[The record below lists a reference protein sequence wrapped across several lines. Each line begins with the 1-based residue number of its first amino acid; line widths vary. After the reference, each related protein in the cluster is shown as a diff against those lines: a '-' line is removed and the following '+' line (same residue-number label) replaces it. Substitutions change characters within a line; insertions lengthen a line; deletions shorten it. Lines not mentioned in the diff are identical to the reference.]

1 MLAQDETIAYC
12 HACGTAMDVTL
23 VAPFSNVECPSC
35 GKHTRVKREFGPYT
49 LLRRHAIG
57 GMSMVFA
64 GHDNTLDR
72 EVAIKIL
79 SETYSADE
87 KRITAFEEEARI
99 TASISHPHVVR
110 VIKTGKAFGRF
121 YIAMEMVTG
130 GHLEHQIKER
140 GAVPEVE
147 ALTWAIQVAEGLR
160 AAHSVGLIHR
170 DIKPGNILLD
180 SAGSAKIVDFGLAL
194 MTKGGVAKPDE
205 LWATPFYVPPE
216 TVDGRAE
223 DYRADVYA
231 FGATFYHIIAGK
243 PPCTEESMVTTQ
255 LREAKKKVIPLS
267 LAFPDLALE
276 TADVIDRA
284 MAYDPSAR
292 FTSYDELI
300 VALQS
305 ALLSASAR
313 AKGSRVKTPTAASR
327 QKEAAQRKRIEKV
340 RNIQR
345 IAIVATFL
353 VVATAATWAIIQYRN
368 RPADAVAPINQPV
381 IADVSPYDDVPST
394 GIDTAS
400 AYQSAR
406 SLLQQSDFAG
416 SSMFFRRL
424 FDNASVPEPTRTLSG
439 LESLLSDQLNGNN
452 KSARET
458 GNAMIAHMSKN
469 NITDLR
475 PILNPWL
482 IEFRE
487 LAAAAPEMS
496 NINDPIRLLVVMSA
510 ALKNWESGMIDQALP
525 LFKII
530 RDAKINDP
538 TGLTTPY
545 KKIAADY
552 FLDAELIKKSYPAQL
567 PDTEDA
573 CNALVSQLDETI
585 NELKTRGRAKFMVR
599 EWQLQLKRKA
609 ARLSDRPNSSDAA
622 KNNTPY
628 SSIADN
634 IRRLDLQLEFIAAL
648 ESLKQSQPANSQEQS
663 ARTSLIAMH
672 EAAASFLNDIAKDI
686 NKSPLSLSI
695 TTKDGRNYQ
704 QAAGVSD
711 GMITLMQGSTEASLP
726 WSDLS
731 TPNIIAIYREAIR
744 KAPSAENL
752 APRHEAAI
760 CFQWLSGET
769 DAATAAAEKFSK
781 VNPAFQNRWQEW
793 MKSIKK

>member
-1 MLAQDETIAYC
+1 
-12 HACGTAMDVTL
+12 MDVAL

-35 GKHTRVKREFGPYT
+35 SKHTRVKREFGPYT

-87 KRITAFEEEARI
+87 KRIAAFEEEARI

-110 VIKTGKAFGRF
+110 VLKTGKAFGRF
-121 YIAMEMVTG
+121 YIAMEMVSG

-140 GAVPEVE
+140 GAIPEVE
-147 ALTWAIQVAEGLR
+147 ALNWAIQVAEGLR
-160 AAHSVGLIHR
+160 AAHAVGLIHR

-216 TVDGRAE
+216 TVDGLSE

-267 LAFPDLALE
+267 TECPHLAFE
-276 TADVIDRA
+276 TANVIDRA
-284 MAYDPSAR
+284 MEYEAAAR
-292 FTSYDELI
+292 FSSYEELLL
-300 VALQS
+300 ALQS
-305 ALLSASAR
+305 AHLAASAR
-313 AKGSRVKTPTAASR
+313 AKGHRSKTAHPSAATV
-327 QKEAAQRKRIEKV
+327 QQNAAQRRQIAKN

-345 IAIVATFL
+345 IAIIFTL
-353 VVATAATWAIIQYRN
+353 LSVVTAGTWAIIKYRN
-368 RPADAVAPINQPV
+368 RPITPTGTSPQPTLADI
-381 IADVSPYDDVPST
+381 SPYDEAPAT
-394 GIDTAS
+394 GIDTAT

-406 SLLQQSDFAG
+406 SLLNQGDFAG

-424 FDNASVPEPTRTLSG
+424 FDNSQVPDPTRTLCG

-458 GNAMIAHMSKN
+458 SNAIMNHLSKGNAPIVG
-469 NITDLR
+469 ITLK
-475 PILNPWL
+475 PWL
-482 IEFRE
+482 TEFRE
-487 LAAAAPEMS
+487 LAAAAPDTS
-496 NINDPIRLLVVMSA
+496 KSNDPISLLIIMSA
-510 ALKNWESGMIDQALP
+510 ALKNWESGMTAQALP
-525 LFKII
+525 LFQLV
-530 RDAKINDP
+530 RDAKIND
-538 TGLTTPY
+538 TTELAAPY
-545 KKIAADY
+545 QTLASAY
-552 FLDAELIKKSYPAQL
+552 LHDAEILLQSRLTQL

-573 CNALVSQLDETI
+573 CNSQALQLDELI
-585 NELKTRGRAKFMVR
+585 DKLKTRGRAKFVVR
-599 EWQLQLKRKA
+599 EWQIQLKRHA
-609 ARLSDRPNSSDAA
+609 ARLSDNPNIAA
-622 KNNTPY
+622 ENQDKPSFSFTY
-628 SSIADN
+628 DN
-634 IRRLDLQLEFIAAL
+634 IRRLDAQLDFITAL
-648 ESLKQSQPANSQEQS
+648 EALKKSTPANSRER
-663 ARTSLIAMH
+663 AMRASLITMH
-672 EAAASFLNDIAKDI
+672 EAAISFLSDLARDI
-686 NKSPLSLSI
+686 NKTPLNI
-695 TTKDGRNYQ
+695 TVTTKDGRAFQ

-711 GMITLMQGSTEASLP
+711 GMITLMQDTSEASLP

-731 TPNIIAIYREAIR
+731 TPTLIALYREAIR
-744 KAPSAENL
+744 GSTASGSLSA
-752 APRHEAAI
+752 RHEAAI

-769 DAATAAAEKFSK
+769 DAATTTAGKLF
-781 VNPAFQNRWQEW
+781 VTYPAFKTRWEEW
-793 MKSIKK
+793 MDSLKK